1 MMEPRVLRHG
11 LTFETA
17 ALTHPGRVRH
27 HNEDSIFADDER
39 GIWLVADGMGGHRDG
54 NVASAMI
61 AKAAQDMRR
70 TGSLME
76 LTEAFRDGIDAVN
89 ADLLARSGGQ
99 AHRIV
104 GSTVA
109 ALLIQD
115 ANYCCL
121 WAGDSRCYLVR
132 DGRMEQ
138 LSHDHTEVQE
148 LLDRGVLTPE
158 EAASWPRRN
167 VITRA
172 VGAIDDFRLEH
183 AAGVVRSGDRFVLCS
198 DGLTGHVNDDEIL
211 ARSSGLS
218 ASRASH
224 ELLELALARGG
235 KDNISVVVV
244 NVVAREATTVVMR

>member
-1 MMEPRVLRHG
+1 MDPWAAGDKLK
-11 LTFETA
+11 FETA
-17 ALTHPGRVRH
+17 AITHPGNVRPV
-27 HNEDSIFADDER
+27 NEDSIFTDGER

-54 NVASAMI
+54 NLASAMI
-61 AKAAQDMRR
+61 AETARSLGKG
-70 TGSLME
+70 TSLME
-76 LTEAFRDGIDAVN
+76 LTEAFRRGIGAVN
-89 ADLLARSGGQ
+89 AELLSRSNGN
-99 AHRIV
+99 ADRIV

-109 ALLIQD
+109 ALLIHK

-132 DGRMEQ
+132 NGSIEQ

-148 LLDRGVLTPE
+148 LVDRGVISKA

-172 VGAIDDFRLEH
+172 VGAIDDFQLEH
-183 AAGVVRSGDRFVLCS
+183 ASGVVRSGDCFVLCS
-198 DGLTGHVNDDEIL
+198 DGLTGHVNDEEIL
-211 ARSSGLS
+211 ARSSRLS
-218 ASRASH
+218 ANQASH

-244 NVVAREATTVVMR
+244 NVVAKGATTVVMR

>member
-1 MMEPRVLRHG
+1 MDPWAAGHKLK
-11 LTFETA
+11 FETA
-17 ALTHPGRVRH
+17 AITHPGHVRH
-27 HNEDSIFADDER
+27 FNEDSIFADGER

-54 NVASAMI
+54 NIASAMI
-61 AKAAQDMRR
+61 AEAAQRI
-70 TGSLME
+70 GKGASLMD
-76 LTEAFRDGIDAVN
+76 LTEAFRRGIGAVN
-89 ADLLARSGGQ
+89 GELLARSNGQ

-109 ALLIQD
+109 ALLVHE

-132 DGRMEQ
+132 DSSIEQ

-148 LLDRGVLTPE
+148 LVDRGVLSQA

-167 VITRA
+167 VVTRA
-172 VGAIDDFRLEH
+172 VGAIDDFQMEH
-183 AAGVVRSGDRFVLCS
+183 ASGVVRSGDCFVLCS
-198 DGLTGHVNDDEIL
+198 DGLTGHVNDEEIL
-211 ARSSGLS
+211 ARSSKLS
-218 ASRASH
+218 ANQASH

-244 NVVAREATTVVMR
+244 NVVARGATTVVMR